1 MTTDPTT
8 PSAVQHSTFKPR
20 LLYRGPLR
28 LADGTLLPGVAF
40 VSTVSP
46 FDSSPSSSEDKG
58 DNYDAEICLA
68 LEMVRGQ
75 RVVGIDLLD
84 QAVAGGATGKG
95 VGGAGSSRQKVDGRE
110 VDGTIE
116 ATGRVKM

>member
-46 FDSSPSSSEDKG
+46 FDSSPSASEEKG

-68 LEMVRGQ
+68 LEMFRGQ
-75 RVVGIDLLD
+75 RVVGIDLLE
-84 QAVAGGATGKG
+84 QADVGGATGRG

-110 VDGTIE
+110 VDVTIE